1 MQNYDQLYYDT
12 SEYYLLLT
20 ITKNGNNKYMYDK
33 IYILGSVILNTKY
46 RYMYLPNI

>member
-20 ITKNGNNKYMYDK
+20 ITKYGNNEYMYDK
-33 IYILGSVILNTKY
+33 IYILVSVLNTKY